1 MTGRDA
7 ASGAVAGLPMYDWP
21 ELRAGWDAL
30 WAAIRGALRA
40 GGHPAPDA
48 LRRDLDGA
56 ALWTHPALALA
67 QTCGLPYVRGL
78 RDRVA
83 LVGTPDFGVPG
94 CPPGW
99 YRSAVVV
106 RADDPRDGLAAFAGS
121 RLAVNGADSQSGA
134 QAMMHEVASLGAS
147 GRFFQEVQVTGSHD
161 ASAAAVAGGAA
172 DVAALDWVTWRLI
185 RAHRP
190 AARALRVLAR
200 TAPAP
205 GLPLIRAGAGRAPAG
220 VTDAV
225 AAALGG
231 APASLRD
238 GLGLRGLVRTAP
250 EDYDVL
256 AARDAA
262 ARALSAA
269 HGL

>member
-1 MTGRDA
+1 MTGRGA
-7 ASGAVAGLPMYDWP
+7 ASDAVAGLPMYDWP
-21 ELRAGWDAL
+21 ELRAGWDVL
-30 WAAIRGALRA
+30 WTAIRDALRA

-48 LRRDLDGA
+48 LRRDLPEA
-56 ALWTHPALALA
+56 ALWTHPALVLA

-78 RDRVA
+78 RDRAA

-106 RADDPRDGLAAFAGS
+106 RSDDPRDGLAAFRGG
-121 RLAVNGADSQSGA
+121 RLAINGADSQSGA
-134 QAMMHEVASLGAS
+134 QAIMHEVAALGAS
-147 GRFFQEVQVTGSHD
+147 GRFFSEVRITGSHD
-161 ASAAAVAGGAA
+161 ASAATVAEGGA
-172 DVAALDWVTWRLI
+172 DIAALDWITWRLV
-185 RAHRP
+185 RAHRR
-190 AARALRVLAR
+190 AAHALRVLVR

-205 GLPLIRAGAGRAPAG
+205 GLPLIRAGTGRAASD
-220 VTDAV
+220 VADAV
-225 AAALGG
+225 AAAMAG
-231 APASLRD
+231 APPSLRD

-262 ARALSAA
+262 ARGLSAA